1 MVQFPVKTYK
11 SFTLNTQSERLFQS
25 FPPWVESL
33 SGSPSWYIPA
43 EQMPHRENL
52 SCLPEKKMI
61 EKFVCIASFHCYSSL
76 ILLKKTKKQ
85 KTTTDWKRQNIS
97 STRLFYL
104 KAGSL
109 LIFLQLQCATH
120 YHTATDLALNYI
132 WLP

>member
-11 SFTLNTQSERLFQS
+11 SFILNTQSERLFQS
-25 FPPWVESL
+25 FLPWVENL

-109 LIFLQLQCATH
+109 LIFLQLQCAPH
-120 YHTATDLALNYI
+120 DHTATDLALNSI
-132 WLP
+132 